1 MFKILLVDDDADVRR
16 YVKKVL
22 ERDNHHVVVVDNG
35 LSALNELNNDTYDL
49 LLSDANMPQYSG
61 FDLIRTIRL
70 QAKHTDLIIA
80 MLTGRRE
87 KQDIQQA
94 IELGVKDYIVKPIDA
109 QLLTQKVQKILE
121 NKIVNPAVINMDS
134 MVNVDWAASA
144 QSPLKMRTIGIAG
157 FSAHSSVAIPV
168 GFEFYLHTDQLSSIQ
183 KPKAVVTGCQFSTV
197 HQKFVIEGN
206 FLEMDDLLRQQI
218 KNCLKKYGA
227 AA

>member
-1 MFKILLVDDDADVRR
+1 MFKILLVDDDADIRR

-35 LSALNELNNDTYDL
+35 LTALNELNNDTYDL

-70 QAKHTDLIIA
+70 QAKHKDLLIA

-121 NKIVNPAVINMDS
+121 AKIINPAIINMETS
-134 MVNVDWAASA
+134 VSVDWAASA
-144 QSPLKMRTIGIAG
+144 QCPLKMHTIGLAG
-157 FSAHSSVAIPV
+157 FSALTPVAMPV
-168 GFEFYLHTDQLSSIQ
+168 GFEFYLHTDQLSSVQ
-183 KPKAVVTGCQFSTV
+183 KPKAVITSCQHNSH
-197 HQKFVIEGN
+197 HQKFVVEGS
-206 FLEMDDLLRQQI
+206 FLEMDDLLRQHI
-218 KNCLKKYGA
+218 KNCLKKYGVA
-227 AA
+227 A